1 MRTKSKRAIS
11 ILLSVLMAVSGI
23 IPAMSAFAASGDGV
37 FDKIEMKLFYADT
50 DTVFPNIRRTAKP
63 PLFSI

>member
-37 FDKIEMKLFYADT
+37 FDKIEMKLFMPT
-50 DTVFPNIRRTAKP
+50 PTRSFPNIRRTAKP

>member
-23 IPAMSAFAASGDGV
+23 VPAMSAFAESGDGV
-37 FDKIEMKLFYADT
+37 LIKSK
-50 DTVFPNIRRTAKP
+50 
-63 PLFSI
+63 